1 MESRHRPVYDSLSE
15 EILMETPI
23 AIPRN
28 IFQQADELARKLGIS
43 RSELYT
49 KALRRFLEDYG
60 DDDIT
65 RQLNEVYEH
74 EDSSLDPVLMQMQI
88 TSLDQENW

>member
-1 MESRHRPVYDSLSE
+1 
-15 EILMETPI
+15 METPI